1 MSQQPEYTDPL
12 TDHAYDGIREYDNP
26 TPSWWTW
33 LWVASIIFSVFYFFF
48 VTIAGGELSPIG
60 FYERHVIEEQ
70 RSRLGE
76 LGSVKPDSPTVLRLA
91 KDDRWLSV
99 GRSLFATNC
108 VSCHGRNAEGNNGP
122 NLTDDHYLW
131 VTEPAD
137 IVDVIAKGRNN
148 GAMPAWSNRLDPRE
162 QIIVAA
168 YVASLRGQNV
178 PGRQVEGKPAPAWN

>member
-1 MSQQPEYTDPL
+1 MSQPSEHTDPL
-12 TDHAYDGIREYDNP
+12 TDHAYDGIQEYDNP

-33 LWVASIIFSVFYFFF
+33 LWVASIVFSVFYFFI
-48 VTIAGGELSPIG
+48 VTMAGGDLSPIG
-60 FYERHVIEEQ
+60 FYQRHVIEEQ

-76 LGSVKPDSPTVLRLA
+76 LGNAKPDDATVLRLS
-91 KDDRWLSV
+91 KEDRWLSV

-131 VTEPAD
+131 VTQPSD

-148 GAMPAWSNRLDPRE
+148 GAMPAWSNRLAPAE
-162 QIIVAA
+162 QLILAA